1 MSAEA
6 KKGFIISELKDAAGK
21 IDVNAD
27 MSAITS
33 EKTDAF
39 YDGDASK
46 WIKYA
51 NSLRLRYAM
60 RLSAVDQAKAKAA
73 FEDAAS
79 TNNFITTQDEI
90 AQVQEKG
97 GWTDLD
103 GVKRGCGIERCS

>member
-1 MSAEA
+1 MSAET

-60 RLSAVDQAKAKAA
+60 RLSAVDQAKDFWDFVNNDSYLLRMPLRRIILLLRKMKLLRCKKKAVGL
-73 FEDAAS
+73 
-79 TNNFITTQDEI
+79 ILM
-90 AQVQEKG
+90 V
-97 GWTDLD
+97 
-103 GVKRGCGIERCS
+103 

>member
-1 MSAEA
+1 
-6 KKGFIISELKDAAGK
+6 
-21 IDVNAD
+21 

-73 FEDAAS
+73 FEDAA
-79 TNNFITTQDEI
+79 FDE
-90 AQVQEKG
+90 
-97 GWTDLD
+97 
-103 GVKRGCGIERCS
+103 